1 MTDDTLWRYVH
12 MYSIGFCWCFNW
24 TSNSAKQ
31 MFDSYLLR
39 TFEKMV
45 SKLFR
50 NWKVRVVPFACRFS
64 IGLVAKRASGGG
76 ESAGEAEKGED
87 AEVCVVSYQYPFEVR
102 AVLQERFF
110 GHLICL
116 KDMPHISSSYEIDVF
131 FKWFLHS
138 AICCFQLQNPQ
149 EKSKHEDHVDSAVEY
164 FRMTMMT
171 TREAVRRAKHRMP
184 RRKPWSLELR
194 HEN

>member
-1 MTDDTLWRYVH
+1 MCVRCSETAARFWVWKHALWRWRLRARFSSESGPALTFLSHFGTSWQPATIECFLELRAELQENCRAGSGESPNVMTDDTLWRYVH

-87 AEVCVVSYQYPFEVR
+87 AEVCVVS
-102 AVLQERFF
+102 
-110 GHLICL
+110 
-116 KDMPHISSSYEIDVF
+116 
-131 FKWFLHS
+131 
-138 AICCFQLQNPQ
+138 
-149 EKSKHEDHVDSAVEY
+149 
-164 FRMTMMT
+164 
-171 TREAVRRAKHRMP
+171 
-184 RRKPWSLELR
+184 
-194 HEN
+194 

>member
-12 MYSIGFCWCFNW
+12 MYSIRFCWCFNW

-131 FKWFLHS
+131 LNDFFIVQFVVSNFKIHKKKTNMKTTWTLRLNIS
-138 AICCFQLQNPQ
+138 GWRWWRRGKRWGGRSTGC
-149 EKSKHEDHVDSAVEY
+149 HEES
-164 FRMTMMT
+164 
-171 TREAVRRAKHRMP
+171 REV
-184 RRKPWSLELR
+184 WS
-194 HEN
+194 